1 MGSGL
6 YCETPVRFQVSDV
19 LIPSFYFHLTTTY
32 AILRA
37 LGVPLGKVDSM
48 AFLMSFV
55 RRAA

>member
-1 MGSGL
+1 M
-6 YCETPVRFQVSDV
+6 RFQVSDV

-55 RRAA
+55 RRAV